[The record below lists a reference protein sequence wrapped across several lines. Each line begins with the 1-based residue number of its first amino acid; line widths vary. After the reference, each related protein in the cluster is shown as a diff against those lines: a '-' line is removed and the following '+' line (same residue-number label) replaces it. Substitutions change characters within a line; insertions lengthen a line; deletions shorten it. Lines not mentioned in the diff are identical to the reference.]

1 MKFLKI
7 LGWTMIIAGVFFVI
21 QGLNFW
27 FEGNPLFL
35 GLKLLKGVKDSL
47 EPFIIGF
54 ALIII
59 GWIVRRE

>member
-1 MKFLKI
+1 MGALKI
-7 LGWTMIIAGVFFVI
+7 LGWAMIIAGVFFLI

-47 EPFIIGF
+47 EPFAIGL
-54 ALIII
+54 ALIIV
-59 GWIVRRE
+59 GWFVRRN